1 MSDRARLSKL
11 QTWGAQDNGAA
22 FLGSRDFP
30 TSLVEACKKG
40 DPKGLLFGTGPVEN
54 GRPASPTR
62 ATQQASARQRT
73 LYERLEG
80 KRLMV
85 CTGKVDK
92 LVPPRCSEPF
102 MSWLK
107 QAVEEPPSEEQRILV
122 DERIYKGVG
131 HVFSEGMIK
140 DAVDFL
146 LDCVRSA
153 EEDRCNPLR
162 NEAGWV
168 AAKV

>member
-11 QTWGAQDNGAA
+11 KTWGAQDNGAT

-54 GRPASPTR
+54 RRPASPTR
-62 ATQQASARQRT
+62 ATQQASARQRA

-85 CTGKVDK
+85 CTGQVDK

-107 QAVEEPPSEEQRILV
+107 QAAEEPPSEEQRILI
-122 DERIYKGVG
+122 DEKVYEGVG
-131 HVFSEGMIK
+131 HVFSEEMVK
-140 DAVDFL
+140 DAVRFL
-146 LDCVRSA
+146 LDCVRGA

-162 NEAGWV
+162 KEAGWV